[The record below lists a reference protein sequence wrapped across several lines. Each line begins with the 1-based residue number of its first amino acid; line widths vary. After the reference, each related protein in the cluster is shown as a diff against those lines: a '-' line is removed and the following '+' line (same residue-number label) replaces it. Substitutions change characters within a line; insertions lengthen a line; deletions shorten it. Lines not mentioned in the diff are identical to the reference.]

1 MEGTSDSGGEYHQLD
16 ETQRLL
22 LDVMTTQMQRLL
34 NRNNE
39 EFYRQIEG
47 LENQLNQITKH
58 YGGNIGGNDE
68 PRQNRMEGQ
77 NRIEGVKLNV
87 HPFKDR
93 SDLDAYLD

>member
-1 MEGTSDSGGEYHQLD
+1 MHDLGYDVCMIHDFEG
-16 ETQRLL
+16 
-22 LDVMTTQMQRLL
+22 
-34 NRNNE
+34 